1 MAPRMLLCCLAALV
15 LAGCGGEE
23 EAGDGSGSGSGSGT
37 AAPATQLTV
46 RVDPDGDGP
55 EKARQARISCDQ
67 GSGGR
72 GSPCAA
78 AETLR
83 PADFEPTPD
92 DVACTEL
99 FGGPETATISGTL
112 GREQVEGRFSRQDGC
127 EIARWEKVSAL
138 LAEATG

>member
-1 MAPRMLLCCLAALV
+1 MAPRTLLCCLASLALALAPA

-23 EAGDGSGSGSGSGT
+23 EPADPGRP
-37 AAPATQLTV
+37 APMTQLTV

-55 EKARQARISCDQ
+55 ETAKQARILCDQ
-67 GSGGR
+67 EPVER

-78 AETLR
+78 AAKLR

-99 FGGPETATISGTL
+99 FGGPETATISGML
-112 GREQVEGRFSRQDGC
+112 EREQVEGRFARNNGC

-138 LAEATG
+138 LAEAGR

>member
-1 MAPRMLLCCLAALV
+1 MMAPRTLLCCLVMLAL

-23 EAGDGSGSGSGSGT
+23 EAGDGSVTGQPPPT
-37 AAPATQLTV
+37 TQLTV

-55 EKARQARISCDQ
+55 EKAEQARISC
-67 GSGGR
+67 GLESGER

-78 AETLR
+78 AAQLR
-83 PADFEPTPD
+83 PAAFEPTPD

-112 GREQVEGRFSRQDGC
+112 SGEQVEGRFSRQNGC

-138 LAEATG
+138 LAEAGR

>member
-1 MAPRMLLCCLAALV
+1 MAPRMLLCCLAALA

-23 EAGDGSGSGSGSGT
+23 EAGDGSAAGT
-37 AAPATQLTV
+37 PAPTTQLTV

-55 EKARQARISCDQ
+55 EQAKQARVSCDQ
-67 GSGGR
+67 GSRER

-78 AETLR
+78 AAKLR

-99 FGGPETATISGTL
+99 FGGPQTATISGTL
-112 GREQVEGRFSRQDGC
+112 EREPVEGRFSRQDGC

-138 LAEATG
+138 LAEASR

>member
-1 MAPRMLLCCLAALV
+1 MAPRMLLCCLAALA

-23 EAGDGSGSGSGSGT
+23 EAGGGSGSGT

-55 EKARQARISCDQ
+55 EQPKQARISCE
-67 GSGGR
+67 GESRGR
-72 GSPCAA
+72 GGPCAA
-78 AETLR
+78 AGRLR
-83 PADFEPTPD
+83 PADFEPTPG

-112 GREQVEGRFSRQDGC
+112 EREQVQGRFSRQDGC

-138 LAEATG
+138 LAEAGR